1 MVPNRAK
8 HHIIK
13 AMVHALQLTS
23 LKQFFAHLW
32 TWIKIQKSK
41 NLVLE
46 VTKGNSGEYSG
57 LRKNTLRE
65 KIPKYRVFFWSF
77 FSRIQSK
84 CVKIRTRKN
93 SVFRHSSRSDNY
105 YTDTWQKQ
113 PSTGVLEKSLLKIC
127 SKLAGEHQRQR
138 AISIKLQSNFTEI
151 ALLHGCSPV
160 NLLHI
165 FKTSFPKNTSGWL
178 LLTWDITFISSNM

>member
-1 MVPNRAK
+1 
-8 HHIIK
+8 
-13 AMVHALQLTS
+13 MVHTLQLTS

-84 CVKIRTRKN
+84 WVKIRTRKN
-93 SVFRHSSRSDNY
+93 SVFRHSSRSDK
-105 YTDTWQKQ
+105 TLDRSSHPQVFLIK
-113 PSTGVLEKSLLKIC
+113 GLLKIC
-127 SKLAGEHQRQR
+127 NKLAGEHQRQS

-165 FKTSFPKNTSGWL
+165 FRTSFPKNTSGWL

>member
-8 HHIIK
+8 HHIISG
-13 AMVHALQLTS
+13 MVHTLQLTS

-93 SVFRHSSRSDNY
+93 SVFGHFSCSTADCWWKALYLRYMQEYWQRLWGEYLRIRSM
-105 YTDTWQKQ
+105 
-113 PSTGVLEKSLLKIC
+113 LEKSPKHCVKSARI
-127 SKLAGEHQRQR
+127 R
-138 AISIKLQSNFTEI
+138 
-151 ALLHGCSPV
+151 
-160 NLLHI
+160 
-165 FKTSFPKNTSGWL
+165 SFILVRFFPYSAQIWKNTDQKKLSIW
-178 LLTWDITFISSNM
+178 TFFM

>member
-8 HHIIK
+8 HHIVSG
-13 AMVHALQLTS
+13 MVHTLQLTS

-93 SVFRHSSRSDNY
+93 SVFGHFTQWKIYLSVSNEAYPPGNHVFKFKNGNMCVICLKLSVNIPERCPFRTLSKHWKKLGLGRSSFFFY
-105 YTDTWQKQ
+105 HHL
-113 PSTGVLEKSLLKIC
+113 PS
-127 SKLAGEHQRQR
+127 
-138 AISIKLQSNFTEI
+138 
-151 ALLHGCSPV
+151 P
-160 NLLHI
+160 
-165 FKTSFPKNTSGWL
+165 
-178 LLTWDITFISSNM
+178 SSYFVA

>member
-8 HHIIK
+8 HHIISG
-13 AMVHALQLTS
+13 MVHTLQLTS

-93 SVFRHSSRSDNY
+93 SVFGHSSRSDNY

-113 PSTGVLEKSLLKIC
+113 PSTGALEKRSSENMQQTCRRTPTTKCDFNKVAKQLYWNRTFAWVFSCKF
-127 SKLAGEHQRQR
+127 AAYFQ
-138 AISIKLQSNFTEI
+138 N
-151 ALLHGCSPV
+151 
-160 NLLHI
+160 I
-165 FKTSFPKNTSGWL
+165 FS
-178 LLTWDITFISSNM
+178 